1 MKIHMA
7 ALLIMAGMP
16 LSARTVTPAVLL
28 ETGKNEYP
36 LGTHVDYLEDRG
48 ERFLI
53 GDITA
58 GGNEL
63 PFIRSAKENINLGFS
78 SSAWWFRFTVKNLDH
93 DNGRWLLELGYPH
106 HDYVEFYAP
115 NGKGG
120 YSLRI
125 AGDQRPFV
133 MREVQYRNFIFNL
146 DVPRN
151 RSMTLYIRIKT
162 ESSVQVPLRL
172 WEPVRFAEM
181 VDGEQYGLG
190 LYYGIMLVMI
200 FYNLFLFFGIREKTY
215 ILYVAYIAVLTLAQ
229 MSLNGL
235 AFEYLWPSWPWWANK
250 SVLLSLFGSI
260 FFLTLF
266 GRAYLDSRTHVPRL
280 DKLMIA
286 LAAASFLGMVMSF
299 TAPYAVG
306 VRFVAIL
313 ASLLIIPSPVAAF
326 LCWRKK
332 VPSAQYYLI
341 AFMFFLFGVM
351 CIGMRNLGL
360 MPRGFITTYS
370 IQIGAALQVVLL
382 SLGLADRFN
391 IMKKEKFLAQKEML
405 ETQDKL
411 VSHLTEMDRIKD
423 EMNKDLEI
431 KADER
436 TSQLHSA
443 MEEMTIINEQ
453 LTQVN
458 SELENAHQSTE
469 IDMMMAGNIQ
479 KTLFPMDPPRTDE
492 WDAAF
497 LFRPMAGVSGDFY
510 DFYQQEDQLHGVVLL
525 DVSGHGVASGLIT
538 MIARTI
544 FHRLFYK
551 MRTQN
556 LNDVIVKANQTLIA
570 EIGKID
576 NYLTG
581 IMLRFEGDMVEYVNA
596 AHPHMYLRKGRSL
609 NVYTIN
615 KKAGDF
621 RGHFLGLEVMNKTYE
636 RLRFR
641 MEQNDT
647 LLLYTDCLP
656 EAYSATHNEQYG
668 ETRIIDALGNAPAG
682 TASEILDHIMGDFFT
697 FTGDRSLNDDLTVIL
712 IQRRI

>member
-1 MKIHMA
+1 VLEPSGGHDKENPVFMLLKKYGIMKIHMA
-7 ALLIMAGMP
+7 ALLIMGCIP
-16 LSARTVTPAVLL
+16 LSARTISPAVLL
-28 ETGKNEYP
+28 EAGKNEYP
-36 LGTHVDYLEDRG
+36 LGTHVDYLEDRD

-63 PFIRSAKENINLGFS
+63 PIMHSTKENINLGFS

-106 HDYVEFYAP
+106 HDYVEFYVP

-120 YSLRI
+120 YSLKI

-133 MREVQYRNFIFNL
+133 MREVQNRNFLFNL
-146 DVPRN
+146 DIPRN
-151 RSMTLYIRIKT
+151 RSMTLYMRIKT

-181 VDGEQYGLG
+181 VNSEQYGLG

-200 FYNLFLFFGIREKTY
+200 LYNLFLFFGIREKTY
-215 ILYVAYIAVLTLAQ
+215 ILYVAYITVLTLAQ

-235 AFEYLWPSWPWWANK
+235 AFEYLWPNWPWWTNK

-299 TAPYAVG
+299 TAPYSVG
-306 VRFVAIL
+306 VKFVAIL
-313 ASLLIIPSPVAAF
+313 ASLLIIASPIAAF
-326 LCWRKK
+326 FCWRKK

-341 AFMFFLFGVM
+341 AFMFLLFGVM

-360 MPRGFITTYS
+360 PPTGFITTYS
-370 IQIGAALQVVLL
+370 IQIGSALQAVLL

-391 IMKKEKFLAQKEML
+391 ILNKEKLLARKEM
-405 ETQDKL
+405 L
-411 VSHLTEMDRIKD
+411 VSHLTEKDRIKD
-423 EMNKDLEI
+423 EMNKDLE
-431 KADER
+431 
-436 TSQLHSA
+436 
-443 MEEMTIINEQ
+443 
-453 LTQVN
+453 
-458 SELENAHQSTE
+458 NAHQNTK

-492 WDAAF
+492 WDTAF
-497 LFRPMAGVSGDFY
+497 LFHPMAGVSGDFY
-510 DFYQQEDQLHGVVLL
+510 DFYQQEGQLHGVVLL

-538 MIARTI
+538 MIARTV

-551 MRTQN
+551 MRKQN
-556 LNDVIVKANQTLIA
+556 LNDVIVSADQTLIA
-570 EIGKID
+570 EIGRID
-576 NYLTG
+576 NYITG

-596 AHPHMYLRKGRSL
+596 AHPHMYLRRGRSL
-609 NVYTIN
+609 NVHTIN

-621 RGHFLGLEVMNKTYE
+621 RGHLLGLEVMDKTYE

-641 MEQNDT
+641 MERNDT
-647 LLLYTDCLP
+647 LLLYTDCLS
-656 EAYSATHNEQYG
+656 EAYSAAHDEQYG

-682 TASEILDHIMGDFFT
+682 TASEILDHIMEDFFT

-712 IQRRI
+712 IQRKI